1 MNQALMK
8 FTLFAFLTVG
18 GLLCVAQAADKT
30 ELKDQK
36 EKISYSFG
44 MNIGNN
50 FKAQEIDVDYDALIQ
65 GIKDTMGGK
74 SPLLNDQEARQVI
87 NAYRTEH
94 TAKLQAK
101 RKELGERNK
110 VEGEKFLAENKEK
123 PGVLTLPS
131 GLQYKVITQGSGPIP
146 KTNDT
151 VTVNHRGTLVDGTEF
166 DSSFKRGQPYT
177 TSLAFVIKGWTE
189 ALSKMNVGSKWQL
202 FVPSQLAYG
211 EAGQGRTI
219 GPNAALIFE
228 VELLSIK

>member
-1 MNQALMK
+1 MK

-146 KTNDT
+146 KTISRFWIASIYLRCM
-151 VTVNHRGTLVDGTEF
+151 VERAL
-166 DSSFKRGQPYT
+166 T
-177 TSLAFVIKGWTE
+177 TFLPLGLK
-189 ALSKMNVGSKWQL
+189 
-202 FVPSQLAYG
+202 
-211 EAGQGRTI
+211 
-219 GPNAALIFE
+219 
-228 VELLSIK
+228 